1 MRVNYIE
8 LAGKKYPMCFS
19 MSATEDICDAFG
31 STEAM
36 FEAVGA
42 ADVKRRLQA
51 FDTVLGILMRAG
63 RKYCQLMGE
72 EVPDELPCRPAD
84 VIDMSDPDAM
94 TTLFST
100 ISGDAE
106 TKVETVSKNAVPT
119 QDD

>member
-8 LAGKKYPMCFS
+8 LVGKRFPLVFS

-36 FEAVGA
+36 FEAIGA

-51 FDTVLGILMRAG
+51 FNTVLEILMRAG

-94 TTLFST
+94 TTLFSVF
-100 ISGDAE
+100 SNDAE
-106 TKVETVSKNAVPT
+106 TTVETVSKNAVPT
-119 QDD
+119 QEK